1 VESAVAGAVES
12 AVSSAVEV
20 AVAGAVSSAVEVA
33 VAGAVSS
40 AVEVAVA
47 GAVSS
52 AVEVAVAGAVSS
64 AVEVAVAGAV
74 SSAVATAISQVKPQ
88 APSSPVTPSSLALSI
103 PLPPEVT
110 SDSLQD
116 ALLPYLRKEDAL
128 HESDI
133 RSILKGTLTK
143 QDLLTHT
150 ETLITKQTAD
160 ASYLTRNEFDALKT
174 IIVTKNDLQ
183 TLGKN
188 ELDELRGEQE
198 MLKRSVPTRDHLN
211 LLRVECDA
219 LRDTCNMLEER
230 IKRVTG
236 ASVTPSPETNDITSQ
251 LKDMKHQLD
260 LLTSK
265 CTLIPD
271 TKDFDFDSVSFKY
284 MKIGNLRFLMSNG
297 FPLTEPLVSFQLTD
311 LELPSDTITA
321 STGIGYHSTLN
332 SEGQLVFKHTNDSNE
347 VTVRRFMFWY

>member
-1 VESAVAGAVES
+1 VES
-12 AVSSAVEV
+12 

-52 AVEVAVAGAVSS
+52 AI
-64 AVEVAVAGAV
+64 
-74 SSAVATAISQVKPQ
+74 ATAISQAKP
-88 APSSPVTPSSLALSI
+88 PSSPATPSSLSLTI

-110 SDSLQD
+110 SDSLQES
-116 ALLPYLRKEDAL
+116 LLPYLRKEDAL

-160 ASYLTRNEFDALKT
+160 TNYLTRNEFDALKT

-211 LLRVECDA
+211 LIRVECDA

-236 ASVTPSPETNDITSQ
+236 ASSVVIPSPETNDIASQ

-265 CTLIPD
+265 CSQIPD
-271 TKDFDFDSVSFKY
+271 TKDFDFGTASFKY
-284 MKIGNLRFLMSNG
+284 MKIGSLRFLMSNG
-297 FPLTEPLVSFQLTD
+297 FQLTEPLVSFQLAD

-321 STGIGYHSTLN
+321 STGTGYLSTLN
-332 SEGQLVFKHTNDSNE
+332 AEGQLVFKHTNDSSE